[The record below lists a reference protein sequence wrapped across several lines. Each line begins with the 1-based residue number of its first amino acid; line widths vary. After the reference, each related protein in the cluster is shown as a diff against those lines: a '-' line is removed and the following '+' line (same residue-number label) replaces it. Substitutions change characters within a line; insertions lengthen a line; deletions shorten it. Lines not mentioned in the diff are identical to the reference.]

1 MEAAE
6 SLALVVS
13 GAMALAWESP
23 IAEIVK
29 AKKTCK
35 QSLNHNFKTTTI
47 TRPE

>member
-23 IAEIVK
+23 TAEIVK
-29 AKKTCK
+29 AKKTYE
-35 QSLNHNFKTTTI
+35 QSPSHNSKL
-47 TRPE
+47 EL